1 MVLYLDSASSVVVY
15 VYLGDS
21 EVIISMGQDDRVF
34 WMGVNYAGLSV
45 QFVSVLSMEQC
56 ALCIVSYVLYM
67 SVAAVSWQV
76 YMYVALPTQDDHC
89 YGI

>member
-1 MVLYLDSASSVVVY
+1 
-15 VYLGDS
+15 
-21 EVIISMGQDDRVF
+21 
-34 WMGVNYAGLSV
+34 MGVNYAGQSV

-56 ALCIVSYVLYM
+56 ALHCIVGYVLYM

-76 YMYVALPTQDDHC
+76 YVALPTQDDHC